1 MVLVD
6 EEMKSGRAGF
16 CEAGRQEAALQL
28 GLQRRSLELQQRA
41 REHAQTESGEGRV
54 QSTLHCLLSIAAAAG
69 PRRKPGRSPNRR
81 AQHEV

>member
-6 EEMKSGRAGF
+6 EEMKSGRAGLVKLVVKKLRSSWDSTDVPWSS
-16 CEAGRQEAALQL
+16 GK
-28 GLQRRSLELQQRA
+28 GL
-41 REHAQTESGEGRV
+41 SGACPDRKRRV
-54 QSTLHCLLSIAAAAG
+54 QSTLHCLRSIAAAAG